1 MASRPL
7 REPST
12 RGFRA
17 PRLRLPPPRSVDSAN
32 ADGTSGRVGRD
43 DGQMPRFVRWSSF
56 IHKFIWRQGQHITI
70 VGLTDSG
77 KSTLAKELLRKRDFV
92 IMLATKRLD
101 PLYRDFEQEGY
112 VTVKSVE
119 ELIQKNQ
126 ELEEGEKGRFIF
138 KPPIKDLSRESLLF
152 QAEEF
157 RKVLLFIYQT
167 GNWTVFSDEVRYLT
181 DNLKLRSEFEVL
193 WLQGRTL
200 GIAILALTQRPVSV
214 PLLAFDQAYYQFI
227 FRINHEDDVDT
238 VARYAGSFKGDV
250 KFTLPRLAK
259 HDFLFID
266 LYHDQLLRSNV
277 RT

>member
-1 MASRPL
+1 MAPL
-7 REPST
+7 KSPST

-17 PRLRLPPPRSVDSAN
+17 PRLILPPPRSVESVN
-32 ADGTSGRVGRD
+32 GDGLSGRVGRD
-43 DGQMPRFVRWSSF
+43 DGQMPPFVRWKDF
-56 IHKFIWRQGQHITI
+56 IRNFIWRQGQHITI

-101 PLYRDFEQEGY
+101 PLYREFEQEGY
-112 VTVKSVE
+112 VTVKSVD
-119 ELIQKNQ
+119 ELVQKNK
-126 ELEEGEKGRFIF
+126 ELKEGEKGRFIF
-138 KPPIKDLSRESLLF
+138 KPPIKDVSKTALLD

-157 RKVLLFIYQT
+157 RKVLVFIYQT

-181 DNLKLRSEFEVL
+181 DNLKLRAEFEVL

-200 GIAILALTQRPVSV
+200 GIAIVALTQRPVSV

-227 FRINHEDDVDT
+227 FRINHEDDIDT
-238 VARYAGSFKGDV
+238 VARYSGSFKGDV
-250 KFTLPRLAK
+250 RFTLPRLAK

-266 LYHDQLLRSNV
+266 LYHDQLFRSNV